1 MNNREI
7 YKNSQMINVNG
18 VTLEVF
24 EAGQENKGNPVV
36 LCHGWPQHAYAWR
49 HQIDA
54 LVKEGYHVIV
64 PNQRGY
70 GKSSSPESVD
80 LFDIEHLTGDLVG
93 LLDHYGYE
101 KSLFIGHDWGSTVVW
116 GLTQLHPNRV
126 DKIINLSVPYLDRGD
141 KPWLELLEQ
150 FFGSDY
156 YMVHFNKKPGV
167 ADTVLNNNTH
177 QFLRNLYRKNEPMK
191 EPEPGMMF
199 INLALQSQ
207 ANGEP
212 IMTDEDLKVIQNTNV
227 IVIGVGGL
235 GGYIASSLVRLGVS
249 NITIVDFDIFDE
261 SNLNRQMFATTKT
274 IGKVKVDVVKQEL
287 LDINPNTNVVAIN
300 NKLDKDFDL
309 SYFNNIDIAFDA
321 VDNIESKLFLESLCT
336 KFKIP
341 LMHGAIGGFYG
352 QFGIVM
358 PGSNILS
365 EIYKDRKKGLEEKL
379 MSPTFTPAIA
389 ANLMIGEFVKL
400 LIEKDALIN
409 EILFFNTLDH
419 DYGTMYKK

>member
-1 MNNREI
+1 
-7 YKNSQMINVNG
+7 MINVNG

-212 IMTDEDLKVIQNTNV
+212 IMTDEDLNV
-227 IVIGVGGL
+227 FVS
-235 GGYIASSLVRLGVS
+235 AFESSGFTGS
-249 NITIVDFDIFDE
+249 
-261 SNLNRQMFATTKT
+261 
-274 IGKVKVDVVKQEL
+274 
-287 LDINPNTNVVAIN
+287 INWYRN
-300 NKLDKDFDL
+300 LDKNWHIL
-309 SYFNNIDIAFDA
+309 GQ
-321 VDNIESKLFLESLCT
+321 VDSMINHQA
-336 KFKIP
+336 
-341 LMHGAIGGFYG
+341 LMIYG
-352 QFGIVM
+352 EYDPVQ
-358 PGSNILS
+358 
-365 EIYKDRKKGLEEKL
+365 E
-379 MSPTFTPAIA
+379 SPTLKHNVP
-389 ANLMIGEFVKL
+389 NVEVV
-400 LIEKDALIN
+400 
-409 EILFFNTLDH
+409 TLPCGH
-419 DYGTMYKK
+419 WIQEELPEEVNKIIIKWIRKWSN